1 MDKSKKRQQQQQE
14 SDFNP
19 RRPADEGRRTKMRMG
34 KEITDSSGKNSNC
47 TSSSLYK
54 QSQPNGEGG
63 STGRSPR
70 PGFDLQTHDNL
81 YKTSA
86 RAPGLPPRPGFD
98 PQTNDNLYKTST
110 IGPSLPPRPGFDP
123 QTNDNLYKTSAR
135 SPNLPPQLSVNE
147 TKVVNWRLACFMC
160 NEYLTRG
167 TLLGRPWPTQDSKP
181 NWHEN
186 NDKSQ
191 QSHSLDQDGDESRR
205 EKERL
210 YHTLTDFLQAGDV
223 HLPGIV
229 NPSQLAAWLG
239 L

>member
-54 QSQPNGEGG
+54 QPQPNGEGG
-63 STGRSPR
+63 STGRS
-70 PGFDLQTHDNL
+70 
-81 YKTSA
+81 
-86 RAPGLPPRPGFD
+86 
-98 PQTNDNLYKTST
+98 
-110 IGPSLPPRPGFDP
+110 PRPGFDP

-147 TKVVNWRLACFMC
+147 TKVVNWRLACCMC
-160 NEYLTRG
+160 NEYLTLG

-186 NDKSQ
+186 NGKSQ
-191 QSHSLDQDGDESRR
+191 PKSGSLDQDGDESRR

-210 YHTLTDFLQAGDV
+210 YHTLADFLQAGDV